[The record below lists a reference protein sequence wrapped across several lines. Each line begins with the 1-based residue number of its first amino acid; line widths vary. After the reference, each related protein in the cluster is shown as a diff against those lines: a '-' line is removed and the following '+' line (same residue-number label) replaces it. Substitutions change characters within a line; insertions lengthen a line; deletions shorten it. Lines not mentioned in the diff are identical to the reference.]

1 MQPELLLFSGVLLLV
16 VAGVLAWLWRKLAQR
31 RRALDERIQSQ
42 VETWEHECPVEVL
55 GGKLVPLPGAKPGV
69 AFVLIFWNNSG
80 IPCRSVTLRLLALR
94 EGLDLTPAKARSPA
108 RPMPLK
114 LLPAAELNDHRTGA
128 RSRPLARMKLA
139 PYERGEIEV
148 AWIDEDEGTLTVQ
161 HEVGEVVFPLSA
173 VDYEFGLELTGGEC
187 REVLTIGIKRLADDG
202 KWVSSMPKT
211 SKKLS
216 QARRSRR

>member
-1 MQPELLLFSGVLLLV
+1 MQPGLLFFFGILLV
-16 VAGVLAWLWRKLAQR
+16 VVAGALAWLWRKLAQR

-42 VETWEHECPVEVL
+42 VETWEHEAPVEVL
-55 GGKLVPLPGAKPGV
+55 GGKLVQLAGAKRGV

-80 IPCRSVTLRLLALR
+80 IPCRSVTLRLLSLR
-94 EGLDLTPAKARSPA
+94 EGLDLTPATARSPA

-114 LLPAAELNDHRTGA
+114 LLPAGDLNQHRAGT

-148 AWIDEDEGTLTVQ
+148 AWIDEDERTLTVQ
-161 HEVGEVVFPLSA
+161 HEVGEVVFPLAA

-187 REVLTIGIKRLADDG
+187 REVLTIGIKRLAEDG

-211 SKKLS
+211 SKKLGP
-216 QARRSRR
+216 ARRSRQ